1 MTGSTEERRRISRL
15 MAGVMRRFWPE
26 VKTLNLDASGNWRRI
41 EFCDSL
47 TGIGVEEK
55 DRCRGRAALGM
66 SKTG

>member
-1 MTGSTEERRRISRL
+1 